1 MCSIHI
7 LIADPMMK
15 HPNAVLAT
23 QNKTIECIREMSLKS
38 MVSSVCGKSLTLG
51 DIFDFFFFS
60 VSALLQFNFRKVT
73 YLGIVKELPIMQVR
87 NPGTVCLKH
96 EQFS

>member
-23 QNKTIECIREMSLKS
+23 QNKTIQYKYKTIQCIREMSLKS
-38 MVSSVCGKSLTLG
+38 M
-51 DIFDFFFFS
+51 
-60 VSALLQFNFRKVT
+60 VT